1 MTQPHTRMPASPYDW
16 HPFPTLTLNEQ
27 GEVRG
32 ANGPARA
39 LLSIDR
45 GHLSALA
52 PARHGAELR
61 EALEEAAREGAAER
75 WEIPLYGVRGQH
87 VIAALR
93 IIRIRDAY
101 GQASGYVCSVI
112 DQTGS
117 VSQRQALEATSQRLS
132 EELEH
137 YRLLADLSLEWA
149 CWVDEGG
156 QLRYVSPACRDITG
170 YTAQEFL
177 DDPSLMQRIIHPD
190 DQGRYGEHRHA
201 SSEERPDSLRF
212 RITTR
217 AGDVRWIEHNCRA
230 VWDEAGR
237 YRGYR
242 IANRDITTVR
252 REVAESLRRNEE
264 ALAYVL
270 DTVPDIAVQGY
281 QLDGTVV
288 LWNRA
293 SEYLYGYSAEEA
305 MGANLA
311 DLLIPPEERESFLHR
326 LQGLREG
333 GSLPPSEI
341 LVLRHKRGYPVT
353 VFSRHVMAQVAE
365 DDLRLYCMDVDINA
379 RDRDR
384 ERLWEV
390 VQGGNLGLFEWRPDG
405 YVFFSREFKGQLG
418 YKDREL
424 GDDLE
429 AWLSLI
435 HPDEREAVRELFS
448 VYARHPSGRFRSEVR
463 VRHRAGEWRWIL
475 YQGTAIYTS
484 EGQLEKLL
492 GSSLD
497 ITERRQAEERSARLA
512 YAVEQSPAL
521 VMITDQD
528 NVIEYVN
535 QSFCEVTG
543 FSRDEV
549 VGYRP
554 GILRYGEE
562 NVENYQRL
570 WDTIREGE
578 IWEGEFKNRKRCGDP
593 YLEQARI
600 APVRDASGRVTHYV
614 KLAEDIT
621 DKRALTE
628 RLEYLAFHDSLT
640 GLPNRSLLLDRI
652 GQAVLRSRRKRHSLA
667 VVFIDLD
674 DFKAVND
681 SLGHTLGDE
690 LLVQVAQRL
699 SRVLRAEDTVA
710 RFGGDEF
717 IVLLPSLE
725 HESAV
730 LPVLHRLQTTLGEP
744 MPLSGHQLQL
754 SVSMGVAMWSGDC
767 EAPEELVRQAD
778 TAMYRAKAE
787 GRRCYHF
794 YEPEMDEALQERM
807 EMDQAMR
814 IGLER
819 GEFYLVYQPRVDL
832 VTGDVLSMEALV
844 RWRHPEWGVVS
855 PRRFI
860 PRAEETGFILLLG
873 PEILRQACSRIRAWK
888 ERSVPTVPVAVNLS
902 ARELRDP
909 EVIDRI
915 LGIMADKGL
924 EAGELE
930 IEITESAAM
939 GRVDQT
945 ARMLGRLNEHGVRIS
960 IDDFGTAYSSLNYLK
975 RLPVHAIKIDQSFI
989 SDMEGD
995 AANHP
1000 EDAAIIRAIIGLGDN
1015 LGMQVIAEGIE
1026 NQVQRDFLLD
1036 SGCLQGQ
1043 GYLFSYPMLAE
1054 DVESLVVAPRGAP
1067 AGSPPHD
1074 GGS

>member
-1 MTQPHTRMPASPYDW
+1 MPASPYEW
-16 HPFPTLTLNEQ
+16 HPCPTLTLDNQ

-39 LLSIDR
+39 LLALDR
-45 GHLSALA
+45 GHLSDLA
-52 PARHGAELR
+52 AAQHEAELR
-61 EALEEAAREGAAER
+61 EALDEAEHEGAAER
-75 WEIPLYGVRGQH
+75 CEIPLHGVHGRH

-93 IIRIRDAY
+93 IIRARDAY

-117 VSQRQALEATSQRLS
+117 VSQRQALEATSQRMS
-132 EELEH
+132 EELER
-137 YRLLADLSLEWA
+137 YRVLADFSPEWA
-149 CWVDEGG
+149 CWVDEGE
-156 QLRYVSPACRDITG
+156 QLRYVSPACREVTG

-177 DDPSLMQRIIHPD
+177 DDPGLMQRIIHPD
-190 DQGRYGEHRHA
+190 DRGRYAEHRHA
-201 SSEERPDSLRF
+201 SSEEAPGSLHF

-230 VWDEAGR
+230 VWDEAGC
-237 YRGYR
+237 YRGRR

-252 REVAESLRRNEE
+252 REVAESLRRNED

-270 DTVPDIAVQGY
+270 DNVPDIAVQGY
-281 QLDGTVV
+281 RLDGTVV

-293 SEYLYGYSAEEA
+293 SEHLYGYSAEEA

-311 DLLIPPEERESFLHR
+311 DLLIPPEEREPFLQR
-326 LQGLREG
+326 LQSLREG
-333 GSLPPSEI
+333 VSLPPSEI
-341 LVLRHKRGYPVT
+341 LVLRHKRGHPVT

-365 DDLRLYCMDVDINA
+365 DELRLYCMDVDINA

-384 ERLWEV
+384 ERLWEI

-405 YVFFSREFKGQLG
+405 YVFFSREFEGQLG
-418 YKDREL
+418 YKDHEL
-424 GDDLE
+424 GDDLA

-435 HPDEREAVRELFS
+435 HPDEREEVRELFS
-448 VYARHPSGRFRSEVR
+448 VYARHPHGRFRSEVR
-463 VRHRAGEWRWIL
+463 VRHRSGEWRWIL

-484 EGQLEKLL
+484 EGVLEKLL

-521 VMITDQD
+521 VVITDQD

-549 VGYRP
+549 VGQRP
-554 GILRYGEE
+554 GVLRYGEDNAE
-562 NVENYQRL
+562 KYQRL
-570 WDTIREGE
+570 WETLRAGGV
-578 IWEGEFKNRKRCGDP
+578 WEGEFKNRKRSGDP

-600 APVRDASGRVTHYV
+600 APVRDASGQVTHYV

-621 DKRALTE
+621 EKRALTE
-628 RLEYLAFHDSLT
+628 RLEYLAFHDPLT

-652 GQAVLRSRRKRHSLA
+652 GQAVAQSQRGQHVLA

-674 DFKAVND
+674 DFKVVND

-699 SRVLRAEDTVA
+699 RRVLRAEDTVA

-717 IVLLPSLE
+717 VVLLPSLE
-725 HESAV
+725 HEGAV
-730 LPVLHRLQTTLGEP
+730 LPVLERLQAALGEP

-754 SVSMGVAMWSGDC
+754 TVSMGATMRSGDGDS
-767 EAPEELVRQAD
+767 PEELVRQAD

-807 EMDQAMR
+807 ELDQAMR

-855 PRRFI
+855 PGRFI
-860 PRAEETGFILLLG
+860 PRAEETGFILSLG
-873 PEILRQACSRIRAWK
+873 REILRQACSRIRSWK
-888 ERSVPTVPVAVNLS
+888 DRGVPTVPVAVNLS

-909 EVIDRI
+909 DVIDRI
-915 LGIMADKGL
+915 LGIMADTGL

-939 GRVDQT
+939 GGVAQT
-945 ARMLGRLNEHGVRIS
+945 ARMLDQLNDHGVCIS

-975 RLPVHAIKIDQSFI
+975 RLPVHAIKIDRSFI
-989 SDMEGD
+989 AEMEED

-1000 EDAAIIRAIIGLGDN
+1000 EDAAIVRAIIGLGEN

-1026 NQVQRDFLLD
+1026 NQVQKVFLLD

-1054 DVESLVVAPRGAP
+1054 DVEPLVVASRGAS
-1067 AGSPPHD
+1067 AGSSPHD
-1074 GGS
+1074 GSGG